1 MEGLTLTG
9 VDPAQIIAAGAT
21 GFRAF
26 VPATELGIVVDA
38 AMVAIRKAF
47 IPACV
52 FIGLSLV
59 AALPL
64 PFASIKGKTAAGGA

>member
-1 MEGLTLTG
+1 MQLTLQG
-9 VDPAQIIAAGAT
+9 VDQMQIISAGAT
-21 GFRAF
+21 GFRQF
-26 VPATELGIVVDA
+26 VPADQLGLVVDA

-47 IPACV
+47 VPACV
-52 FIGLSLV
+52 FIGLALV